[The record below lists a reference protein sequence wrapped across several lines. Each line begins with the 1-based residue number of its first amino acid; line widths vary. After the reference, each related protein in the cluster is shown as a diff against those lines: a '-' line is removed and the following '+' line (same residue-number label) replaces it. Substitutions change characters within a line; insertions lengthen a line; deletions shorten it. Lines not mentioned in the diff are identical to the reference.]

1 MIRTWLPWQQVG
13 KKLMKKIATINF
25 TAVNSKIKKRRW
37 GIHHLQEMGNVNPSM
52 GLTKTINQILQ
63 MAK

>member
-13 KKLMKKIATINF
+13 KKLMKKIAAINF

-37 GIHHLQEMGNVNPSM
+37 GIHQSQEMGDVNPSM
-52 GLTKTINQILQ
+52 VLTKPNTSNG
-63 MAK
+63 